1 MRSARNYPLL
11 LVSQFL
17 GAFGDNAI
25 LAVILGQLTFLQK
38 AGQISEGQL
47 SAANATYTSLLFVP
61 YVLLAPLAGFL
72 NDRYA
77 KTRWLAGGNF
87 IKLLGTLVAGLSVWH
102 GAFWQGLGYFIV
114 GIGGC
119 VYSPA
124 KYGILPEIVDRDR
137 LVKAN
142 GVLEFLTIGAI
153 LTGYIG
159 GAAIIDRLPVL
170 QCYMIL
176 MVIYGLSLALNLLMA
191 ATPSRTDVHLR
202 GSVEEFFKNFGE
214 LLGNARLFRVLAG
227 CGLFWLCGAAIKINF
242 QPWGLNVLKLQNNT
256 QIALLGLWLSVGIMV
271 GAILAG
277 QLHRVGDLRR
287 VRLYGWVMA
296 GVVALLGLVEL
307 LSGAGLLALDP
318 THIEIQHVNP
328 LDTALHG
335 AGLDGGRWQVAVLLV
350 LTGGLAGLFLIPLN
364 AALQNE
370 CNPARL
376 GKTVAAQNFT
386 DNLAM
391 VAAGS
396 LILIAA
402 RARVNA
408 SGVFLYLAMLVA
420 VVVTV
425 LKVPPKRSPDAP
437 ATDTVPDI

>member
-1 MRSARNYPLL
+1 MSARRNYPLL

-25 LAVILGQLTFLQK
+25 LAVILGQLTFQQQ
-38 AGQISEGQL
+38 AGKITESQL
-47 SAANATYTSLLFVP
+47 SAANAIYTSLLFVP
-61 YVLLAPLAGFL
+61 YVLLAPLAGYL

-77 KTRWLAGGNF
+77 KTRWLSGGNL
-87 IKLLGTLVAGLSVWH
+87 IKLTGTLVAAVSVWH

-124 KYGILPEIVDRDR
+124 KYGILPEIVDRER

-142 GVLEFLTIGAI
+142 GTLEFLTIAAI

-170 QCYMIL
+170 TCYLVL
-176 MVIYGLSLALNLLMA
+176 MAIYGASLGLNLLMA
-191 ATPSRTDVHLR
+191 ATPAHEDVHLR

-214 LLGNARLFRVLAG
+214 LLENPRLFRVLAG

-242 QPWGLNVLKLQNNT
+242 QPWGLTVLKLENNT
-256 QIALLGLWLSVGIMV
+256 QIALLGLWLSLGIM
-271 GAILAG
+271 GGSMLAG
-277 QLHRVGDLRR
+277 QFHRVGDLRS
-287 VRLYGWVMA
+287 VRPYGWAMA
-296 GVVALLGLVEL
+296 AL
-307 LSGAGLLALDP
+307 
-318 THIEIQHVNP
+318 
-328 LDTALHG
+328 
-335 AGLDGGRWQVAVLLV
+335 VAVLGTVETLMGAGFLASRYPV
-350 LTGGLAGLFLIPLN
+350 IVMLILTGALAGLFLIPLN

-386 DNLAM
+386 DNLSM

-396 LILIAA
+396 LILIAS
-402 RARVNA
+402 RAKVSA
-408 SGVFLYLAMLVA
+408 SGVFLYLAVLVA
-420 VVVTV
+420 LVVTC
-425 LKVPPKRSPDAP
+425 LKVPLKRASEVSAE
-437 ATDTVPDI
+437 AFEPDI